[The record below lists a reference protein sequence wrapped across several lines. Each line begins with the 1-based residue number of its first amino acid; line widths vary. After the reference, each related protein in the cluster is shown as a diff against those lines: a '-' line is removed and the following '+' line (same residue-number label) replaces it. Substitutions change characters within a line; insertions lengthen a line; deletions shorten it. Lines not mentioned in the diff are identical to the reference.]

1 MVTDQEEPFE
11 FIYGDDYGDVE
22 IEELGSMN
30 GTTTR
35 QMHIPRRLAKGLYDE
50 LHEELTEATE
60 RYVVYGSEGYS
71 IANVCVVE
79 ASSKSEAIEKAKDHA
94 GYVGSRP
101 TAKKIEVALERGD
114 VWAAVL

>member
-1 MVTDQEEPFE
+1 MVTDQFE
-11 FIYGDDYGDVE
+11 FIYGDDYGE
-22 IEELGSMN
+22 IEAEELGSMN

-35 QMHIPRRLAKGLYDE
+35 QMLIPHRLAVDLHDD

-60 RYVVYGSEGYS
+60 RYVVYGKEGYS

-79 ASSKSEAIEKAKDHA
+79 ASGEAEAIEKAKDHA

-101 TAKKIEVALERGD
+101 TAKKIEDALERGD